1 MYYFSKAKYQKF
13 AEKMRIDKE
22 RLERQKETEKERV
35 VRLEGELKMS
45 NREVQNLK
53 EDKVDT
59 LRKTLPK
66 VAAICDFLLI
76 GRKF

>member
-1 MYYFSKAKYQKF
+1 
-13 AEKMRIDKE
+13 MRADKE

-35 VRLEGELKMS
+35 VRLEGELKVS
-45 NREVQNLK
+45 NRKVQNLK

-66 VAAICDFLLI
+66 VAAIRDFLLI
-76 GRKF
+76 GQKF